1 MTIKC
6 INKGTGLSSQS
17 VREVTSVACLKHS
30 LFEVGAPMTFSDVVT
45 SWQMWTQ
52 FTEGI
57 Q

>member
-1 MTIKC
+1 MAIKC
-6 INKGTGLSSQS
+6 INKCTGLSSQS
-17 VREVTSVACLKHS
+17 IREVTSVACLKHS

-52 FTEGI
+52 FAEGI